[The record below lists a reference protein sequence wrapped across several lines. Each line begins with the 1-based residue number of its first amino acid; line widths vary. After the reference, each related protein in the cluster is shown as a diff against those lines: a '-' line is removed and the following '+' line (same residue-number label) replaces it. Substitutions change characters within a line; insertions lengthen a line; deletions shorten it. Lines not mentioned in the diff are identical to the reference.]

1 MVGDREAVSD
11 RPPVRIR
18 RAIPADAGAV
28 AEIAVRGWQAA
39 YRGLMP
45 DDFLAGLSVA
55 GREVAWREMLDR
67 DVGGGA
73 PAWLAERDD
82 RAVGFASSGPPR
94 DADVPLPGAE
104 LYAVY
109 VLPQEWRSGIGRSLV
124 QTAAAYWRE
133 RSTTQL
139 VLWVLEGNARAR
151 AFYEAM
157 GWRPD
162 GGRQQLEI
170 AGANLAEIR
179 YRMESDSSPRRIG
192 IRRRIGRGP
201 G

>member
-1 MVGDREAVSD
+1 MVGDLEAGPG
-11 RPPVRIR
+11 RAPVLIR
-18 RAIPADAGAV
+18 RALPTDARAV

-45 DDFLAGLSVA
+45 DEFLDRLAVA
-55 GREVAWREMLDR
+55 GRETAWRETLDR
-67 DVGGGA
+67 DTDGGV
-73 PAWLAERDD
+73 PAWLAERAG

-94 DADVPLPGAE
+94 DMDVPLPAAE

-109 VLPQEWRSGIGRSLV
+109 VLPQEWRSGVGRSLLH
-124 QTAAAYWRE
+124 TAAAYWRE
-133 RSTTQL
+133 RGATHL

-157 GWRPD
+157 AWRLD

-170 AGANLAEIR
+170 AGVNLTEVR
-179 YRMESDSSPRRIG
+179 YRLEREGSSA
-192 IRRRIGRGP
+192 
-201 G
+201 